1 MVNMKG
7 LGYAGVTIAVFSC
20 LVLAKHDIALVNNI
34 YHWLQNNWWVTVLL
48 IMSCLS
54 GLFLGYQWG
63 NAANRRQ
70 KLKPVQGELQGEQ
83 LLLNTLFNNALSP
96 VFVFEH
102 DGRCVDANR
111 AALEFLGCEK
121 QELLAGSYND
131 LLLPAGFKLY
141 MLQQENLAD
150 LEPVEID
157 YPAGGKVKT
166 MLLNIIPVKL
176 TEKNV
181 YYVFG
186 QEITHYKNQ
195 LEQLRSL
202 SLHDPVTGLYN
213 RTYFE
218 QEMRRMEAGRNVS
231 AGIILCDLDG
241 LKLIN
246 DTLGHDQGDT
256 LIIVAADI
264 LKNCFRGDDMVAR
277 IGGDEFAILL
287 PNGDIEVVER
297 ASRRIKAAVAKHNT
311 ANPDLPL
318 SISIGFA
325 ARRGASKKMIDLYKE
340 ADNNMYRE
348 KLHHSQHA
356 RGTIVQTLLAT
367 MKAKDF
373 ATTEQMTRFKELVS
387 LFAVSV
393 GLPESS
399 VAGLKMLA
407 QFCDIGKVGL
417 PEDII
422 FKPGPLNPDEM
433 AQMRRHCEIGH
444 RLALSTPDL
453 MPIADW
459 ILKHHEWWDGTGYPL
474 GLKGKE
480 IPVECRILSIAC
492 AYNAMVSYRP
502 YRKTLSHEQAC
513 AELEKYAG
521 IQFDP
526 QLVTCFIE
534 FLEAG
539 AKKNLQ
545 IKKNTQPLPQL

>member
-1 MVNMKG
+1 MVNIKG
-7 LGYAGVTIAVFSC
+7 LGYAGVIIAVFSC
-20 LVLAKHDIALVNNI
+20 LILAKYDIALIKHI
-34 YHWLQNNWWVTVLL
+34 YYWLQNNWWVTILL
-48 IMSCLS
+48 IIVCSL
-54 GLFLGYQWG
+54 GLFWGYKWG
-63 NAANRRQ
+63 NAADGSQ
-70 KLKPVQGELQGEQ
+70 KLNLVQAELQGEQ
-83 LLLNTLFNNALSP
+83 LLLNALFNNTLSP
-96 VFVFEH
+96 VFVINH
-102 DGRCVDANR
+102 DGRCINANR
-111 AALEFLGCEK
+111 AALEFLGCDK
-121 QELLAGSYND
+121 QELLVGSYDD
-131 LLLPAGFKLY
+131 LLLPGDFKQC
-141 MLQQENLAD
+141 MLQQENLAN

-157 YPAGGKVKT
+157 YPVDGRVKT
-166 MLLNIIPVKL
+166 MLLSIVPVKL

-181 YYVFG
+181 YYVIG

-256 LIIVAADI
+256 LIVVAADI

-287 PNGDIEVVER
+287 PNGDGEVVES
-297 ASRRIKAAVAKHNT
+297 ACRRIKAAVARHNA

-325 ARRGASKKMIDLYKE
+325 ARRGASKKMTELYKE

-348 KLHHSQHA
+348 KLQHSQNA

-373 ATTEQMTRFKELVS
+373 ATTEQMARFQELVS

-407 QFCDIGKVGL
+407 QFYDIGKVGL

-422 FKPGPLNPDEM
+422 FKPGPLTPEEM

-492 AYNAMVSYRP
+492 AYNAMISYRP
-502 YRKTLSHEQAC
+502 YRNILSHEQAC

-526 QLVTCFIE
+526 QLVTHFIE

-545 IKKNTQPLPQL
+545 ICKNTQPLPQL